1 MRLIPYTFLFALLTC
16 QTAAAQDAPLGR
28 LFMTP
33 AQRATLDRQRL
44 HNPNQRLGQQEMEGS
59 QTFNGEVRRSDGH
72 NTRWINGETNWE
84 KSPAKPRIPVGD
96 TFHPESGE
104 HQSLIGNGRI
114 IVKPGAGER

>member
-1 MRLIPYTFLFALLTC
+1 MRPIPYTVLLALLTS
-16 QTAAAQDAPLGR
+16 QVAIAQDAALGR

-44 HNPNQRLGQQEMEGS
+44 HNPNQRQGQPEMEGS
-59 QTFNGEVRRSDGH
+59 QTFNGEVWRSDGR

-96 TFHPESGE
+96 TLHPESGE

-114 IVKPGAGER
+114 IVKPGSSER